1 MAVLDEHSEEAIAA
15 ALLLARENFVASL
28 TLTGSAE
35 FQRRVVAVAV
45 ARGIAVKFVDPQL
58 EATRQQ
64 ILDEKSHAV
73 GKTVVHVLAP
83 ALTLSN
89 QSEQR
94 DIATASAAKALP
106 PVPYPVEIPVNY
118 VRSPEA
124 LALTPEENYDLVW
137 LAETEV
143 AKAKLTADLQ
153 SQGREVR
160 TVEDGVQYLGKI
172 ELTADGL
179 FAVQSLGR
187 AAVVVHDLAQLDGH
201 FTSGKEAHITY
212 LGGRGQNKQKDRQTN
227 QQRLGANSLV
237 GR

>member
-64 ILDEKSHAV
+64 ILDENSPAV
-73 GKTVVHVLAP
+73 WKTVVHVLAP

-106 PVPYPVEIPVNY
+106 PVPYPVEIPVND
-118 VRSPEA
+118 VPSPEA
-124 LALTPEENYDLVW
+124 SALTPE
-137 LAETEV
+137 
-143 AKAKLTADLQ
+143 
-153 SQGREVR
+153 
-160 TVEDGVQYLGKI
+160 I
-172 ELTADGL
+172 
-179 FAVQSLGR
+179 GR
-187 AAVVVHDLAQLDGH
+187 AHV
-201 FTSGKEAHITY
+201 
-212 LGGRGQNKQKDRQTN
+212 
-227 QQRLGANSLV
+227 
-237 GR
+237 